1 MTCGWFLASPGSA
14 EIMADCLPS
23 QNTTKPPGNPPPGHT
38 EQKRRLIG
46 NGALHRPSRQRV
58 IDNRAG
64 EISLVYAD
72 DSLVCDVTGHMRLL
86 SDPIDIVGLPSLLAD
101 AVITGSECVYVQIT
115 NSNELNQEVSR

>member
-1 MTCGWFLASPGSA
+1 MAGSWQVLDRLRSWLIA
-14 EIMADCLPS
+14 FRLKI
-23 QNTTKPPGNPPPGHT
+23 PPNHPVIRHPVTPI
-38 EQKRRLIG
+38 KRRLIG
-46 NGALHRPSRQRV
+46 NCALHRPPRQGV

-64 EISLVYAD
+64 EIFLVYAD